1 MTQGINEAKVT
12 QWLAGHVDGLS
23 APLRFDLISG
33 GRSNL
38 TYAVTDADGRKVV
51 LRRPPTSHVLST
63 AHDMAGSTGS
73 SRRCATPMCRS
84 PRRWRSAPDEAVND
98 RPFYVMGFVDGH
110 VLRDVAAPRR
120 CWTSRGRTVAGEQL
134 VDVLAAIHR
143 VDVDAVG
150 LGDFARRDGYIERQL
165 RRWHGQFGKSQEQA
179 REIGVYRPV
188 PLVDEVHALL
198 TERLPA
204 QQGTAIV
211 HGDYRLDNTI
221 MSGDGRIMAVLD
233 WELCTLGDPLADVG
247 TLLAYW
253 AEDAGTASASP
264 AVSRWRSRPPPGCPA
279 SRPGPRSPPGTPRA
293 PAGTCHDIGYYLAF
307 AYWKLAC
314 ILEGVFVRYAA
325 NAMGTGA
332 SKPTPCSA
340 SRTGPP
346 GAGSAAGLR
355 PCHAGLGAGGL
366 PSAYRG
372 VRRRGDHAGRARR
385 AGRRREDRR
394 GRDHRSQ
401 RDLGRDG
408 RRRGLVRRRS
418 G

>member
-1 MTQGINEAKVT
+1 MAERHAPPAQPRGRKGLGMVQGVRVPEVT
-12 QWLAGHVDGLS
+12 EWLLSHVSGLVE
-23 APLRFDLISG
+23 PLCYDLISG

-38 TYAVTDADGRKVV
+38 TYAVTDANGRRIV

-63 AHDMAGSTGS
+63 AHDMAREFRVISALRDTDVPVAPALAF
-73 SRRCATPMCRS
+73 CAD
-84 PRRWRSAPDEAVND
+84 AAVND
-98 RPFYVMGFVDGH
+98 RPFYLMGFVDGY
-110 VLRDVAAPRR
+110 VLRDAAGTEAVLDEPRR
-120 CWTSRGRTVAGEQL
+120 RVAGEEL

-179 REIGVYRPV
+179 KEIGVYRPV
-188 PLVDEVHALL
+188 PLVDEVHKIL
-198 TERLPA
+198 TDRLPA
-204 QQGTAIV
+204 QQGAAIV

-253 AEDAGTASASP
+253 AEARGQAAPSAAVVTMAQSAATGLPGFPARDEVAERYAASSGRDLAG
-264 AVSRWRSRPPPGCPA
+264 
-279 SRPGPRSPPGTPRA
+279 
-293 PAGTCHDIGYYLAF
+293 IGYYVAF

-332 SKPTPCSA
+332 SDA
-340 SRTGPP
+340 DVLGP
-346 GAGSAAGLR
+346 
-355 PCHAGLGAGGL
+355 
-366 PSAYRG
+366 G
-372 VRRRGDHAGRARR
+372 VEDRARR
-385 AGRRREDRR
+385 ALEALQ
-394 GRDHRSQ
+394 S
-401 RDLGRDG
+401 
-408 RRRGLVRRRS
+408 
-418 G
+418 

>member
-1 MTQGINEAKVT
+1 MVQGINETAVT
-12 QWLAGHVDGLS
+12 PWLTSHVDVLA
-23 APLRFDLISG
+23 APLSYELISG

-38 TYAVTDADGRKVV
+38 TYAVTGAGGRTVV

-63 AHDMAGSTGS
+63 AHDMA
-73 SRRCATPMCRS
+73 REYRVI
-84 PRRWRSAPDEAVND
+84 SALRGTDVPVAPALAFCGDEAVSD
-98 RPFYVMGFVDGH
+98 RPFYVMGFVAGH
-110 VLRDVAAPRR
+110 VLRDVAGTEAVLDEPH
-120 CWTSRGRTVAGEQL
+120 RGVAGNQL

-150 LGDFARRDGYIERQL
+150 LGDFARRDGYLERQL

-179 REIGVYRPV
+179 KEIGVYRPV

-221 MSGDGRIMAVLD
+221 MSAGGQIMAVLD

-253 AEDAGTASASP
+253 AEAPGRTVPAAP
-264 AVSRWRSRPPPGCPA
+264 AVVTLAQSAATGLPGFPA
-279 SRPGPRSPPGTPRA
+279 RA
-293 PAGTCHDIGYYLAF
+293 DVAARYAAASGRDLSGIGYYVAF

-325 NAMGTGA
+325 NAMGAGPDDAGA
-332 SKPTPCSA
+332 LA
-340 SRTGPP
+340 P
-346 GAGSAAGLR
+346 G
-355 PCHAGLGAGGL
+355 
-366 PSAYRG
+366 
-372 VRRRGDHAGRARR
+372 VEDRARR
-385 AGRRREDRR
+385 ALEALQD
-394 GRDHRSQ
+394 
-401 RDLGRDG
+401 
-408 RRRGLVRRRS
+408 
-418 G
+418 